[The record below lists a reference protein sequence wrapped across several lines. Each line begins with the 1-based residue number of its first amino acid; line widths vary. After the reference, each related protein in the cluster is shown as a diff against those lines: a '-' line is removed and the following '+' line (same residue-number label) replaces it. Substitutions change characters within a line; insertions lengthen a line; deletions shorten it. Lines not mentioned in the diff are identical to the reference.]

1 MKSKGMKKTI
11 SGGSIM
17 ALPFLILA
25 ACTGPAKQTDNEVS
39 ESVFQSIVYHQEG
52 RFAGWPANNGAWS
65 FDKDEMLVGFT
76 EASYVVKDGHN
87 IEKPYRSWLAR
98 STDGGETWEA
108 WDPDNYVGD
117 FGKNPE
123 LKTLDEAIN
132 FQHKKFA
139 MRVVGTAYHGAEDPR
154 GHFFYSYD
162 AGRSWNGPFG
172 FGDFQNHEELTRY
185 WDEVELTPRT
195 DYLVTGPQECI
206 IFMSARPKGKSGKD
220 RLFCVKTSDGGQTF
234 EFLSWV
240 VRPYKEEE
248 LGQAVKVPLYE
259 DQEKNPWST
268 QCRAVMSQS
277 FALEN
282 GDILTIMRR
291 KYKKKGFETKNWVD
305 AYQSSDGG
313 LSWEFQSKVGDSGE
327 GNGNP
332 PSLAQTQDG
341 RFVAVFGERKNGTIQ
356 SAISSDK
363 GQSWGTPQV
372 LYDNF
377 WNEDMEYNDIGYPRV
392 LRRSDGRMVALFY
405 YSTREARGQIH
416 ATIWEP

>member
-1 MKSKGMKKTI
+1 MKKTLLKK
-11 SGGSIM
+11 SFIM
-17 ALPFLILA
+17 LPFLILA
-25 ACTGPAKQTDNEVS
+25 ACAGSGDKSDDNKTDPVI
-39 ESVFQSIVYHQEG
+39 QAIVYHQEG

-76 EASYVVKDGHN
+76 EATYVLKKGHN

-98 STDGGETWEA
+98 STDGGESWEA
-108 WDPDNYVGD
+108 WDPENYVGD
-117 FGKNPE
+117 FGKKPE
-123 LKTLDEAIN
+123 IKTLDEPIN
-132 FQHKKFA
+132 FQNKKFA

-162 AGRSWNGPFG
+162 AGQSWNGPFG
-172 FGDFQNHEELTRY
+172 FGDLQNHEELTRY

-195 DYLVTGPQECI
+195 DYLVTGPGECI

-220 RLFCVKTSDGGQTF
+220 RLFCVKTSDGGQSF
-234 EFLSWV
+234 EFLSWII
-240 VRPYKEEE
+240 RPFKKEEVD
-248 LGQAVKVPLYE
+248 QAVKVPLYE
-259 DQEKNPWST
+259 DQETNPWST
-268 QCRAVMSQS
+268 RCRAVMSQS

-282 GDILTIMRR
+282 GDILTVMRR
-291 KYKKKGFETKNWVD
+291 KYKVKGLETKNWVD
-305 AYQSSDGG
+305 AY
-313 LSWEFQSKVGDSGE
+313 LSKDRGQTWTFQSKVGDSGE

-332 PSLAQTQDG
+332 PSMARTKDG

-356 SAISSDK
+356 TTISNDR
-363 GQSWGTPQV
+363 GESWGASQV

-392 LRRSDGRMVALFY
+392 LKRSDGKMVAIFY
-405 YSTREARGQIH
+405 YSTREAQGQIH

>member
-1 MKSKGMKKTI
+1 MKKLISKGSVIVLSM
-11 SGGSIM
+11 
-17 ALPFLILA
+17 LILA
-25 ACTGPAKQTDNEVS
+25 ACKDPKNKMDNEAPDPVIQ
-39 ESVFQSIVYHQEG
+39 SVVYHQEG
-52 RFAGWPANNGAWS
+52 RFGGWPANNGAWS

-76 EASYVVKDGHN
+76 EATYVVQKGHN

-98 STDGGETWEA
+98 SKDGGISWEA
-108 WDPDNYVGD
+108 WDPENYVGD
-117 FGKNPE
+117 FGKEPE
-123 LKTLDEAIN
+123 FLTLNEPIN
-132 FQHKKFA
+132 FRKEKFA

-162 AGRSWNGPFG
+162 AGQSWKGPFG
-172 FGDFQNHEELTRY
+172 FGDFQHHEELTRY
-185 WDEVELTPRT
+185 WDELELTPRT

-206 IFMSARPKGKSGKD
+206 IFMSARPRGKSGKD
-220 RLFCVKTSDGGQTF
+220 RLFCVKTSDGGRTF

-240 VRPYKEEE
+240 VRPYKKEE
-248 LGQAVKVPLYE
+248 LDQAVKVPLYE

-282 GDILTIMRR
+282 GDILTVMRR
-291 KYKKKGFETKNWVD
+291 KYQKKGLETKNWVD
-305 AYQSSDGG
+305 AYLSEDGG
-313 LSWEFQSKVGDSGE
+313 LSWTFQSKVGDSGE

-332 PSLAQTQDG
+332 PSLARTADG

-356 SAISSDK
+356 SAISTDK

-392 LRRSDGRMVALFY
+392 LPRTDGRMVAIFY